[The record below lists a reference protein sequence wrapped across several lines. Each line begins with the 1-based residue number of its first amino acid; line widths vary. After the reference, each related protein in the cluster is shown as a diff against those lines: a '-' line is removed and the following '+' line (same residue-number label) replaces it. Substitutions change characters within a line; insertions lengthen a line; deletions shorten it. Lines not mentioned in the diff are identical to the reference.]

1 MRQTLANITLVVPDY
16 DEAIRYYT
24 DILGFELVEDTVL
37 TPEKRWVRVRP
48 RGSGDGCALLLAR
61 AATSEQTAAIGRQT
75 GGRVFLFLHTD
86 DFDRDYGTYRSRG
99 VTFVNGPRDE
109 AYGRVAVFADRYGNL
124 WDLIGPPVSAG
135 MGSSST
141 SR

>member
-24 DILGFELVEDTVL
+24 DILGFELLEDSVL

-61 AATSEQTAAIGRQT
+61 AATPEQAAAIGRQT

-86 DFDRDYGTYRSRG
+86 DFDRDYGAYRSRG
-99 VTFVNGPRDE
+99 VNFVNGPRDE
-109 AYGRVAVFADRYGNL
+109 AYGRVAVFTDRYGNL
-124 WDLIGPPVSAG
+124 WDLIGPAVSAG

-141 SR
+141 SS